1 MNNSVELYNNNF
13 NLYSLFNFNIL
24 NIIIIIFIF
33 ILYNNLIR
41 INKEQ
46 NNIIS
51 FLKI

>member
-24 NIIIIIFIF
+24 NIIIIIFI
-33 ILYNNLIR
+33 LYNNLIR

-46 NNIIS
+46 
-51 FLKI
+51 K